1 MIKVSTKE
9 ESSEWNDLSP
19 IFIQYYFKTGKEEI
33 IVPCHG
39 NSKKNTPYFRSKES
53 TKLAIKA
60 NVKPLAVTS
69 VFGTK
74 RIFNEMMQEKGGLT
88 KIRSPADVPRNRE
101 QIRNFRKNSASTV
114 STPDDLTVVMYK
126 SKEQSKTK
134 MSGSYERYAFH
145 RKCMYFCAIEFS

>member
-1 MIKVSTKE
+1 M
-9 ESSEWNDLSP
+9 
-19 IFIQYYFKTGKEEI
+19 
-33 IVPCHG
+33 
-39 NSKKNTPYFRSKES
+39 
-53 TKLAIKA
+53 
-60 NVKPLAVTS
+60 KPLAVTS

-126 SKEQSKTK
+126 CKEQSKNENEWFIREVCVSPE
-134 MSGSYERYAFH
+134 MHVFLCNRIQLNDLI
-145 RKCMYFCAIEFS
+145 RFCCNDVNTSIFGVDMTFNIGEY